1 MTIKEIK
8 SLKQAEQAMKNA
20 TEESKFLIEKLNKSG
35 FEAYVVGGSVRDSFL
50 GLPIS
55 DIDIATSATPDEIK
69 EVFGEYTSLENGLKH
84 GTVPIIVKGTM
95 YEITTFRQDG
105 EYEDSRRPNEVFFTR
120 SFEEDVKRRDFTIN
134 SLGYSPLKGIIDFE
148 DGISDLMSKKIKAV
162 GNADE
167 RFSEDPLRIIRGLR
181 FASKLGFT
189 IEEETKKAMFE
200 NKEKL
205 KSVSAERLSTELKGL
220 LVGKDAFKVINDN
233 KDIIAVLV
241 PELEKTF
248 NYDQQNPHHI
258 FSLWKHS
265 LLVMSNANS
274 KKHPVEFKL
283 AGLLH
288 DIGKP
293 NTFQMNE
300 IKKQANY
307 FGHEEESAKIAEEI
321 LRKLKFSNKE
331 IAKVAGL
338 ILDHGLEISE
348 KPYKIKKNIY
358 EMGTERFLDMIDF
371 QIADNS
377 SKLNSHNEK
386 VAKLERIKDFAQE
399 YIKQDP
405 ILSHKQLKVTP
416 QELIEEGIKGKNL
429 GETLNYLVLQVISGT
444 KNEKESLISQ
454 AVRKNLWTTK
464 QKKSQETETSSAL

>member
-1 MTIKEIK
+1 MINKKSSEEVILIVADYENPTSKEMKIANNIHSSILEDPAIIMRVIRMYSETGIAINK
-8 SLKQAEQAMKNA
+8 ETKLEIFKNKDKLKLVSCE
-20 TEESKFLIEKLNKSG
+20 
-35 FEAYVVGGSVRDSFL
+35 
-50 GLPIS
+50 
-55 DIDIATSATPDEIK
+55 DIH
-69 EVFGEYTSLENGLKH
+69 EN
-84 GTVPIIVKGTM
+84 
-95 YEITTFRQDG
+95 
-105 EYEDSRRPNEVFFTR
+105 
-120 SFEEDVKRRDFTIN
+120 
-134 SLGYSPLKGIIDFE
+134 LKGIILGE
-148 DGISDLMSKKIKAV
+148 
-162 GNADE
+162 
-167 RFSEDPLRIIRGLR
+167 
-181 FASKLGFT
+181 FA
-189 IEEETKKAMFE
+189 
-200 NKEKL
+200 L
-205 KSVSAERLSTELKGL
+205 KVMNEYR
-220 LVGKDAFKVINDN
+220 
-233 KDIIAVLV
+233 DIISVII
-241 PELEKTF
+241 PEIEVMF
-248 NYDQQNPHHI
+248 NYEELTPGNI
-258 FSLWKHS
+258 LYLWTHS
-265 LLVMSNANS
+265 LIVMDNANS
-274 KKHPVEFKL
+274 EKYPFEFKL